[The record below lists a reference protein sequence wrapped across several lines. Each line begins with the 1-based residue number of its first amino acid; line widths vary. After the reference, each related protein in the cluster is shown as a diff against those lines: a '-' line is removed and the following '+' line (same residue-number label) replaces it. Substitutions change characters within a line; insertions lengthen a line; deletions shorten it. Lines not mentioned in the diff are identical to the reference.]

1 MRSGTFQTNN
11 SCRVKLSNYSE
22 FRLIFVGLL
31 FKWLNN
37 VPVLRTKWT
46 SLILWKLN
54 GNCPTVSTFASSRW
68 LSSFYT
74 HVYWRFLLIL
84 DDLCYRLLLL
94 QPPACSTLSFALEPR
109 STLRYFFLHQMCVLG
124 HKSLSGAWYLGLP
137 GMSWPSL
144 PSVRKGA
151 ILHLLNYQQLLMLQV
166 LSTGSKE
173 SLPHACSIMCA
184 LDLTRTIHRS
194 NECHRAIDSSGNAS
208 VTSGFLLWKKNTS
221 QLLIQ
226 GC

>member
-1 MRSGTFQTNN
+1 MEIAPL
-11 SCRVKLSNYSE
+11 CLP
-22 FRLIFVGLL
+22 LL
-31 FKWLNN
+31 
-37 VPVLRTKWT
+37 
-46 SLILWKLN
+46 
-54 GNCPTVSTFASSRW
+54 CQARW

-173 SLPHACSIMCA
+173 SLPHACSIMYA
-184 LDLTRTIHRS
+184 SDLMRTNHRS
-194 NECHRAIDSSGNAS
+194 NECHRAIDSSGNAA
-208 VTSGFLLWKKNTS
+208 VTSGSLHWK
-221 QLLIQ
+221 
-226 GC
+226 